1 MATAPI
7 TTSNAVPR
15 LLYTVT
21 SFVVSEQ
28 NRMGKQL
35 TDKAIQQFHERGYYL
50 PLDVA
55 SVEEIQEMRRQLEV
69 FEAKT
74 GGALRGTNRFKNHL
88 LFKWLSDLIRS
99 PKILDAVED
108 LIGPNLLVWSTDW
121 WRNQQSSCPGTRIVN
136 TGDSTPANLSRS
148 GWHCRRPR
156 WRVDVCAF
164 YRAVIWGLIF
174 LTKRLF
180 TMTTC

>member
-1 MATAPI
+1 MVTTPI

-55 SVEEIQEMRRQLEV
+55 SVEEIQEMRLQLEA
-69 FEAKT
+69 FEAKS
-74 GGALRGTNRFKNHL
+74 GSVLRGTNRFKNHL

-108 LIGPNLLVWSTDW
+108 LIGCPH
-121 WRNQQSSCPGTRIVN
+121 RQSSVTLIIICQSIDHTSSVRALPGGRALRPCE
-136 TGDSTPANLSRS
+136 GCS
-148 GWHCRRPR
+148 GGRRK
-156 WRVDVCAF
+156 
-164 YRAVIWGLIF
+164 VIWGCEEGCGICSALGEVGGF
-174 LTKRLF
+174 R
-180 TMTTC
+180 